1 MLTNLKTFFIAL
13 VLFITSINNSVAT
26 ESSYPNH
33 PFLLLNQSEIDTLR
47 KQISVVG
54 WKADLY
60 KNPNRDFTMLPT
72 GNGIRSNA
80 ELWLKRDISIPARSG
95 HYHDFFCE
103 DGTRLEIPAG
113 QSFASGPYRC
123 PACGRTYSGEK
134 YEAACRRFIHADLDV
149 AALDLALVSVLENKP
164 EYAAKSAEIL
174 LKYAVAYPGPHT
186 NITTGGMIYQSL
198 DESMWVIPLAQSYD
212 LIYNTLDN
220 EQRSKIEKFLRTVA
234 SGIQKCGA
242 GGNWGSWHL
251 SAVGSI
257 GYAIGDKDFVEW
269 ATTNFKKQI
278 KNDLGDDGLWPESV
292 QTYHFFPLQAFL
304 FFAET
309 SIRAGVPLY
318 NWEPKPAKSLLKMFT
333 APLDYMYPNFR
344 LPAINDGW
352 FESFIPADLYELA
365 AYRDKNPQF
374 QSVLANGYNTSLSK
388 TTESGIKSNF
398 TKREGLY
405 AFLFGKNVDN
415 QPAVLQSKSINFPVL
430 GYYMSKSNNGNMMSF
445 DYGKFMG
452 HGQFEKMGITLFAN
466 NKLWMADYGTPGYGS
481 TILEWYKSTF
491 AHNVVVVDG
500 KQQAKTKE
508 NSIEICS
515 STPEYEMVRSKTTQA
530 YAGVEYQRTIIR
542 KNNYF
547 VVIDDLKSDSAHVYD
562 FYLHSEGKLQLQ
574 GKLGDS
580 TSYLLPGKWLNKAAM
595 RLAQKQINGQWSEKS
610 EGIAIWMSGSTPL
623 TALTTKCPAE
633 TGNRKIDL
641 LIVRQRGFTS
651 RFVTVLYPVKANE
664 KLNVTLKNGTLNVKS
679 GNRNDKITLP

>member
-1 MLTNLKTFFIAL
+1 MSNLKIFFTAL
-13 VLFITSINNSVAT
+13 ILFILFLNNLVEA

-47 KQISVVG
+47 SQISISG

-60 KNPNRDFTMLPT
+60 KHPDRDFTMLPT
-72 GNGIRSNA
+72 GKGIRSNA
-80 ELWLKRDISIPARSG
+80 ELWLKRNISIPARSG

-113 QSFASGPYRC
+113 QLFVAGPYRC
-123 PACGRTYSGEK
+123 PACGKTYSGEK
-134 YEAACRRFIHADLDV
+134 YEAAYRRFIHANLDV

-174 LKYAVAYPGPHT
+174 LKYAEAYPGPHT
-186 NITTGGMIYQSL
+186 NITTGGIIYQTL

-212 LIYNTLDN
+212 LIYNTLDSN
-220 EQRSKIEKFLRTVA
+220 QRIKIETFFRTVA

-251 SAVGSI
+251 SAVGII

-269 ATTNFKKQI
+269 ATKNFKKQI

-309 SIRAGVPLY
+309 SMRAEVSLY
-318 NWEPKPAKSLLKMFT
+318 NWEGKPGKSLMKMFT

-352 FESFIPADLYELA
+352 FDSFIPADLYELA
-365 AYRDKNPQF
+365 AYREKNQQF
-374 QSVLANGYNTSLSK
+374 KDVLANGYNTSLVNTS
-388 TTESGIKSNF
+388 ESGIKSNF
-398 TKREGLY
+398 TKRDGLY
-405 AFLFGKNVDN
+405 AFLFGNNVDY
-415 QPAVLQSKSINFPVL
+415 QPTIIKPKSINFPVL
-430 GYYMSKSNNGNMMSF
+430 GYYMSKSKNGNMMSF
-445 DYGKFMG
+445 DYGKYMG
-452 HGQFEKMGITLFAN
+452 HGQYDKLGITLFAN

-481 TILEWYKSTF
+481 KILGWYKSTY

-515 STPEYEMVRSKTTQA
+515 STPEYEMVRAKTNQA
-530 YAGVEYQRTIIR
+530 YKGVEYQRTIIR
-542 KNNYF
+542 KNDYF

-562 FYLHSEGKLQLQ
+562 FYLHSEGNLQLQ
-574 GKLGDS
+574 GKSSDS
-580 TSYLLPGKWLNKAAM
+580 TLYLIPIKWLGKAAM
-595 RLAQKQINGQWSEKS
+595 HAPKKQISAQWVEQTQ
-610 EGIAIWMSGSTPL
+610 GVAIWMSGSTPL
-623 TALTTKCPAE
+623 TALSTKCSAE
-633 TGNRKIDL
+633 TGTRKIDL
-641 LIVRQRGFTS
+641 LIARQSGTSS
-651 RFVTVLYPVKANE
+651 RFITVLYPFKTKA
-664 KLNVTLKNGTLNVKS
+664 KLNVKLKNGILNVKS
-679 GNRNDKITLP
+679 GSINDKLILP